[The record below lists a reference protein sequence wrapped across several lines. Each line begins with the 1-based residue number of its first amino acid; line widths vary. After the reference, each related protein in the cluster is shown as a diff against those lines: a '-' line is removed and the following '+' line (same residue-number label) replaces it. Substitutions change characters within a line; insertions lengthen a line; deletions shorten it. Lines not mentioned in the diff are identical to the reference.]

1 MADGNI
7 TKDVTYDAVAPDDFE
22 SMLALDRYN
31 ARSTAFDKIISA
43 THDHFWDPLDKKYID
58 FDAPWDMA
66 NEALQPDD
74 QIMSLG
80 IPYVRDH
87 LEKTGQKAAFI
98 NEMTLWNFSS
108 ILHGEQGALNLS
120 ASLCHVLLDQGAQE
134 YAANQTREEARHVTA
149 FAKYIK
155 ARWGRPRPCG
165 EVLKKLLVDIIEAP
179 EVYKKIIGMQ
189 MLVEG
194 LAMGAFA
201 AGYQYNRDPLAK
213 KLFQLVMTDEAFH
226 HKFGKIWADRT
237 IPKMSDEERNMV
249 EDWAAHCFQSLLF
262 NLGSPNQM
270 AGVYE
275 QFGLDPMRVREEM
288 VKLIQND
295 DRRRERL
302 KSQTNIFRVLIK
314 TLHNS
319 GLITERTRAFYA
331 TYVDMD
337 ELKAEGDK
345 MIGDD
350 IAEEG
355 IKYLQEI
362 NFKDRSAAAISI
374 AAE

>member
-1 MADGNI
+1 MAADGNI
-7 TKDVTYDAVAPDDFE
+7 TKDLIYDAVAPDDFE
-22 SMLALDRYN
+22 SMLELDRYG

-58 FDAPWDMA
+58 FDEPFDMENTMILPESMIGALKTDYVNGILTEQKDRVRFA
-66 NEALQPDD
+66 NAQ
-74 QIMSLG
+74 
-80 IPYVRDH
+80 
-87 LEKTGQKAAFI
+87 
-98 NEMTLWNFSS
+98 TLRTFSS

-120 ASLCHVLLDQGAQE
+120 ASLCHVLKDQGAQE

-155 ARWGRPRPCG
+155 ARWGRPVECG
-165 EVLKKLLVDIIEAP
+165 PILKDLLVEIIAAP

-201 AGYQYNRDPLAK
+201 TVYNQTNDPLAK
-213 KLFQLVMTDEAFH
+213 KLTQLVMTDEAFH

-237 IPKMSDEERNMV
+237 IPKLTAAEHEVIEM
-249 EDWAAHCFQSLLF
+249 WAAHCFQTLLF
-262 NLGSPNQM
+262 NLVAPTQNVGL
-270 AGVYE
+270 YE
-275 QFGLDPMRVREEM
+275 EFGLDPNRVIEEMGKLVSDESRREEM
-288 VKLIQND
+288 K
-295 DRRRERL
+295 E
-302 KSQTNIFRVLIK
+302 QTNIFRVLVK
-314 TLHNS
+314 TLVNA
-319 GLITERTRAFYA
+319 GIITDRTKAFYSM
-331 TYVDMD
+331 YVDID
-337 ELKAEGDK
+337 ELKGEGDK
-345 MIGDD
+345 MVGDD

-362 NFKDRSAAAISI
+362 NFADKARQILI

>member
-1 MADGNI
+1 MAEGNI
-7 TKDVTYDAVAPDDFE
+7 TKDRLYDAVAPDDFE
-22 SMLALDRYN
+22 SMLELDRYGN
-31 ARSTAFDKIISA
+31 RSTVFDKIISA
-43 THDHFWDPLDKKYID
+43 THDHFWDPLDPRYID
-58 FDAPWDMA
+58 FSAPWDME
-66 NEALQPDD
+66 NDALLPDD
-74 QIMSLG
+74 QVMSLG
-80 IPYVRDH
+80 LPYVREH
-87 LEKTGQKAAFI
+87 LEKTGQKAKFI
-98 NEMTLWNFSS
+98 NEMALWNFSS

-120 ASLCHVLLDQGAQE
+120 ASLCHVLYDQGAQE

-165 EVLKKLLVDIIEAP
+165 SVLKQLLVDIIEAP

-201 AGYQYNRDPLAK
+201 NGFQFNRDPLAR

-237 IPKMSDEERNMV
+237 IPMMSQAERDTV

-262 NLGSPNQM
+262 NMGSPNQM
-270 AGVYE
+270 AGVYTD
-275 QFGLDPMRVREEM
+275 FGLDPDRVRAELI
-288 VKLIQND
+288 VLIQND
-295 DRRRERL
+295 DARRERL

-314 TLHNS
+314 TLFNA
-319 GLITERTRAFYA
+319 GLITDRTKAFYA
-331 TYVDMD
+331 TYVDME
-337 ELKAEGDK
+337 ELKSEGEK
-345 MIGDD
+345 MVGDD
-350 IAEEG
+350 IAEQG

-362 NFKDRSAAAISI
+362 NFRDRAAAVNI